1 MTNVT
6 NYNQSQRA
14 WAKQYDVSAMAISRW
29 RRAFQ
34 KQLGIE
40 APLGEPFEMADLW
53 PRVFKQRPHPS
64 IIAKLGKFGRP
75 SKVVEAMKASKT
87 PAATAPAPLLPTDP
101 EAADFNYND
110 SVLIAERNL
119 QACARILD
127 IAIATGD
134 PEEIRSAQ
142 PSFNAAAET
151 LRKTK
156 LASAKISKDDGDSF
170 DAATVRNEIYR
181 LHAAIPKALRSRL
194 KDDLSAFIRSNVT
207 PSVDQI
213 RTAVDAAI
221 DSAFAHLANSAF
233 LGE

>member
-1 MTNVT
+1 
-6 NYNQSQRA
+6 
-14 WAKQYDVSAMAISRW
+14 MAISRW
-29 RRAFQ
+29 QRAFQ
-34 KQLGIE
+34 QQLGIE

-53 PRVFKQRPHPS
+53 PRVFKQKPPLS
-64 IIAKLGKFGRP
+64 IITKLGKFGRP

-87 PAATAPAPLLPTDP
+87 SVATSTPPPLPPDS

-110 SVLIAERNL
+110 SVLIAELNL
-119 QACARILD
+119 RACAAILER
-127 IAIATGD
+127 AIATGD
-134 PEEIRSAQ
+134 TEEIRAAQ
-142 PSFNAAAET
+142 PAYSVAAEI

-170 DAATVRNEIYR
+170 DAATVRNEIHR
-181 LHAAIPKALRSRL
+181 IHATIPKTLRTRL

-233 LGE
+233 LGD